1 MLMEAVGLAI
11 LAAISPTALLLAAL
25 IVVIYV
31 SLVWPPV
38 LAFLV
43 APESTAR
50 RLAAF
55 NGRLRHNGRMI
66 LACTLVAAGLTVAT
80 DGLVGP
86 IRKADAGGPT

>member
-1 MLMEAVGLAI
+1 MEAAGLAI
-11 LAAISPTALLLAAL
+11 LAAISPTAPLLAAL
-25 IVVIYV
+25 IVGIYV

-50 RLAAF
+50 RLSACT
-55 NGRLRHNGRMI
+55 GGLRHNGRMI
-66 LACTLVAAGLTVAT
+66 LTCTLVAAGLTVAA

-86 IRKADAGGPT
+86 IRKG